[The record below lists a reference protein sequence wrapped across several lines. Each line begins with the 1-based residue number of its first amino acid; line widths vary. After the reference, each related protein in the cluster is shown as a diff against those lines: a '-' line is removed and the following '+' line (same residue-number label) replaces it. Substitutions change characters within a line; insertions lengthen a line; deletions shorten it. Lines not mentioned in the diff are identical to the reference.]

1 MCTFGVAPDH
11 LGKRQPHDIT
21 IEQYS
26 PPQWESFDGRGTPA
40 AQDSTRVNF
49 FSGIPAVASVKGI
62 LHLYKY
68 VSSGRFVAVLYSI

>member
-1 MCTFGVAPDH
+1 MYTVFVVPDH
-11 LGKRQPHDIT
+11 LGKRQLHDIT

-26 PPQWESFDGRGTPA
+26 SPHWEGVNECGTTTQEP
-40 AQDSTRVNF
+40 TRVNF

-68 VSSGRFVAVLYSI
+68 ALC